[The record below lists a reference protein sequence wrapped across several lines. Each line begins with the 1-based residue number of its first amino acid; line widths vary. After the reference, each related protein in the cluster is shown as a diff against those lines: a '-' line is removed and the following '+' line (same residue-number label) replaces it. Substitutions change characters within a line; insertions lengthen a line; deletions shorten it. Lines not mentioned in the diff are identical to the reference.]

1 MKHYGIITIALV
13 LLICASVYSVESNSL
28 TAPKV
33 RYEADRVVVPIEL
46 TNSVAMTA
54 LDLPLEFSE
63 GVTLEEVIF
72 EGTRSEGFDFKWAN
86 IDNEKNTVVIGLIPT
101 IDGEEPDLAPGSGP
115 IANLVFS
122 VDENREDPWNDL
134 REIDITPIEL
144 KEPNHSLMLVYTDA
158 SANCL
163 ALTPEFAGIN
173 FALSEVVPQDN
184 LLPGSFSLAQNAPN
198 PFNPQTRIDYDL
210 PNATHVKM
218 DIYNVL
224 GQQVRT
230 LVNEFQEAGYK
241 SVIWDGRD
249 NSGGTVASGI
259 YFYRMDAGDFS
270 ETRKMMMLK

>member
-13 LLICASVYSVESNSL
+13 LLICTSVYSLDSNSL

-33 RYEADRVVVPIEL
+33 RYETDRVVVPIEL

-86 IDNEKNTVVIGLIPT
+86 INNEDRTVVIGLIPT

-115 IANLVFS
+115 VANLVFS
-122 VDENREDPWNDL
+122 VNDPSSSEAI
-134 REIDITPIEL
+134 EIKPVEME
-144 KEPNHSLMLVYTDA
+144 EPSHSLMLVYTDA

-163 ALTPEFAGIN
+163 SLTPEFAGIN
-173 FALSEVVPQDN
+173 FALSEVAPQDN

-210 PNATHVKM
+210 PNASFVKM
-218 DIYNVL
+218 DVYNVL

-230 LVNEFQEAGYK
+230 LVNEFQEAGFK
-241 SVIWDGRD
+241 SVVWDGRD
-249 NSGGTVASGI
+249 NSGSTVASGI

-270 ETRKMMMLK
+270 DTRKMMMLK